1 MITNLIYLAGP
12 GSFGK
17 KLSGYLDKMGY
28 TVCVL
33 PKDLVAQKEALKD
46 PEVEALFVVTP
57 NDQHCRLVEYAMKEG
72 RHHVFVEK
80 PITDIWWDALAISTA
95 SKQSQKVL
103 MVGHNQRREAV
114 FRRAKD
120 ILDSGKIGRL
130 VSVYFNYS
138 HGGGFNL
145 PSGSWRADPKRHRE
159 GPLITL
165 GSHCLD
171 TLHYLFGSVESVSAI
186 IQNLTRHTEA
196 PDSNAVLMKMDSGV
210 TVFLQAD
217 YNLPSE
223 KICLIHGTEG
233 VIGIDR
239 DKIHLR
245 IGRDVDRKPSE
256 YEEIPV
262 VPVDT
267 IEEELKEFFAATE
280 GKARVETGC
289 AEGLNV
295 MMVLECCVRSHREK
309 RMINVHEVF
318 PDYFL

>member
-1 MITNLIYLAGP
+1 MANTKVYLAGP

-17 KLSGYLDKMGY
+17 KLSGYLEKMGK

-33 PKDLVAQKEALKD
+33 PRDLAGLTEALKD
-46 PEVEALFVVTP
+46 LEGNVVFVVTP
-57 NDQHCRLVEYAMKEG
+57 NDQHFKLVEHVLKEG

-80 PITDIWWDALAISTA
+80 PITAFWYEALGVSLAR
-95 SKQSQKVL
+95 KDRQKVL

-114 FRRAKD
+114 FRKAKE

-138 HGGGFNL
+138 HGGGFTL
-145 PSGSWRADPKRHRE
+145 PLGSWRADPKRHRE

-165 GSHCLD
+165 GSHCFD

-186 IQNLTRHTEA
+186 IQNLTRHTEV
-196 PDSNAVLMKMDSGV
+196 PDSNAVLLRMDNGA

-217 YNLPSE
+217 YNIPSE
-223 KICLIHGTEG
+223 KILLIHGTEG

-256 YEEIPV
+256 YEEV
-262 VPVDT
+262 SVMPVDT
-267 IEEELKEFFAATE
+267 IQEELQEFFLAIE
-280 GKARVETGC
+280 GKATVETGYDE
-289 AEGLNV
+289 AFNV
-295 MMVLECCVRSHREK
+295 MMVLECCVRSHLEK